1 MIGFDMDYDL
11 IGNAVLG
18 VGVYILLFT
27 TYIYFFEKTDTVSIE
42 DDVKKLVDAQ
52 FGKTSKEDNV

>member
-1 MIGFDMDYDL
+1 MDYDL